1 MSRTV
6 VAMNA
11 QGRVTLPASAR
22 RQLGLT
28 EGAQLEVAVEENS
41 ITLRPAKVVLAE
53 DAWAYTPENL
63 AGIRRA
69 LDDVKAGRVY
79 RLSWEDLEKL
89 VRTGVRP
96 AAPRAGRRGA
106 RTGTSAHGSA
116 HKERA

>member
-1 MSRTV
+1 MVRSV
-6 VAMNA
+6 VAMNK

-28 EGAQLEVAVEENS
+28 DGAQLEVAVDDSS

-69 LDDVKAGRVY
+69 LDDARAGRVY
-79 RLSWEDLEKL
+79 RLSWDDLEKAI
-89 VRTGVRP
+89 RSGVRP
-96 AAPRAGRRGA
+96 GPPRRAGR
-106 RTGTSAHGSA
+106 T
-116 HKERA
+116 ERP

>member
-1 MSRTV
+1 
-6 VAMNA
+6 MNK

-28 EGAQLEVAVEENS
+28 DGAQLEVAVDDGS

-69 LDDVKAGRVY
+69 LDDAKAGRVY
-79 RLSWEDLEKL
+79 RLSWDDLEKAI
-89 VRTGVRP
+89 RS
-96 AAPRAGRRGA
+96 GA
-106 RTGTSAHGSA
+106 RPTARPSARSSTRAVKRSRGPA
-116 HKERA
+116 KERA